1 MQVTSGNGLQMP
13 SDTRLVDGSWDWA
26 LGVDSGKVTTIASEL
41 MPNGLKRNQLAWL
54 SNATCRGGGITQRT
68 GFQPLCTV
76 HPGAALYQG
85 GILYDNSL
93 QGGNPYLILS
103 IGGTLYQVRVDTDNS
118 VTDISSPGF
127 TDPAGI
133 QQAFFVQGEEFMAK
147 QAGDGV
153 TLPLFW
159 DGTKLR
165 RSTGAGIVAGVTNVN
180 FTSPAINAYV
190 LAELVA
196 AYIGAVNQV
205 VTIGGEFY
213 LQVLLAQSCELTNV
227 DNPGPGNIY
236 PAGTQVFNG
245 AGVLYGTTLV
255 SFIVPALAAP
265 VVLPVWIDPVNPMVA
280 LDAVVIDGTNW
291 TVTAAPYAG
300 IPVVAVDEELL
311 INLTQTAGVVVA
323 QPVNLNTIGEI
334 PPATAM
340 DFFMGRLWY
349 AQDRQ
354 YTAGDIVL
362 GPSGTQPY
370 RKRDSIL
377 KITENPLALAGDGFV
392 VPTQDGVIRALH
404 HSANMDANLGEGQLF
419 AFTRKTIYSLSVPV
433 KRADWLTSTEPLQKV
448 VQNKNGTYGDRCV
461 VNANGDLFY
470 QSSDGIRSL
479 FVSTRTFSEWAN
491 LPISSNIN
499 RLLNFNNRE
508 FMRFSS
514 GIYWDN
520 RLYQTAL
527 PFQSDVGVAFKSIA
541 VLDFDLISSL
551 QEKQPP
557 AWEGSLNGLSILQ
570 LFSGDFGGRDRA
582 FAVVRSELDGS
593 IQVWELDASTKNDN
607 GDSRVEWF
615 LETPAF
621 TWGKEFFLKKL
632 DGLELW
638 IDRISGTVDITVEYR
653 PDAHSCWIYWAST
666 KLCSARNSCEDE
678 VNNVC
683 YPQEPYSVFGEGNRF
698 SLNFPR
704 PPAPDCQTL
713 NARPTDIGYQHQLR
727 ITIKGWCRMRG
738 IMVYAIPVGKA
749 PFEGMAC

>member
-1 MQVTSGNGLQMP
+1 MP
-13 SDTRLVDGSWDWA
+13 SDTRLIDGSWDFSA
-26 LGVDSGKVTTIASEL
+26 GCDSGKVTTIASEL

-68 GFQPLCTV
+68 GWQPLCTV
-76 HPGAALYQG
+76 HSGAAVYQG
-85 GILYDNSL
+85 GWLYDNSF
-93 QGGNPYLILS
+93 QGGNPYLLLMIEGNLF
-103 IGGTLYQVRVDTDNS
+103 QVRVDTNNAVANLTTAVPLANPPLEPQS
-118 VTDISSPGF
+118 YF
-127 TDPAGI
+127 A
-133 QQAFFVQGEEFMAK
+133 QGEEFAVI
-147 QAGDGV
+147 QAGDGT

-159 DGTKLR
+159 DGTTLR
-165 RSTGAGIVAGVTNVN
+165 RSTGAGFVSGVTAAN
-180 FTSPAINAYV
+180 FVVPPFNEYV
-190 LAELVA
+190 DITLVA
-196 AYIGAVNQV
+196 PYIGAINQV
-205 VTIGGEFY
+205 VVIGGEFY
-213 LQVLLAQSCELTNV
+213 LQVDRLNSCTLLNV
-227 DNPGPGNIY
+227 DNAGVGNIY
-236 PAGTQVFNG
+236 PAGTQVFD
-245 AGVLYGTTLV
+245 GVGTLIGTTLV
-255 SFIVPALAAP
+255 SFITPIIGNP
-265 VVLPVWIDPVNPMVA
+265 VALPVWITPFPTAPLN
-280 LDAVVIDGTNW
+280 VVIDGTNW
-291 TVTAAPYAG
+291 QITAAPDATVPAPAANHEYF
-300 IPVVAVDEELL
+300 V
-311 INLTQTAGVVVA
+311 NLTQDPGPPAVTVVF
-323 QPVNLNTIGEI
+323 PVNLNTIGEI

-340 DFFMGRLWY
+340 DYFMGRLWY

-419 AFTRKTIYSLSVPV
+419 AFTRKSIYSLSVPV

-448 VQNKNGTYGDRCV
+448 VQNKNGAYGDRCV

-479 FVSTRTFSEWAN
+479 FVSTRNFSEWAN

-615 LETPAF
+615 LETPSF

-632 DGLELW
+632 DGLQLW

-653 PDAHSCWIYWAST
+653 PDGHTCWIYWAST
-666 KLCSARNSCEDE
+666 RLCSARNSCEDLA
-678 VNNVC
+678 NPIC
-683 YPQEPYSVFGEGNRF
+683 YPQEPYSVFGEGNKF

-727 ITIKGWCRMRG
+727 ITIKGWCRVRG